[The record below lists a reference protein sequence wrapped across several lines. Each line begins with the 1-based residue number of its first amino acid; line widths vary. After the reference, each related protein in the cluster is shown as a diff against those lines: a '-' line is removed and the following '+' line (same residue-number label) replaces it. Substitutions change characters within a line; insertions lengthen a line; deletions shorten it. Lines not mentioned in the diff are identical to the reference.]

1 MRFALRAVIS
11 KKKKRK
17 IFIQQTAQINKKFQL
32 SRHFMK
38 SVLIEALL
46 EKARRLCRESTTR
59 DVEFKKVLQ
68 LCMCAYQQDP
78 NKFFYML

>member
-1 MRFALRAVIS
+1 
-11 KKKKRK
+11 
-17 IFIQQTAQINKKFQL
+17 
-32 SRHFMK
+32 MK

-78 NKFFYML
+78 NSFFYMLYIYIYIFFFLFFFFWGEYMLWYSNFFFW